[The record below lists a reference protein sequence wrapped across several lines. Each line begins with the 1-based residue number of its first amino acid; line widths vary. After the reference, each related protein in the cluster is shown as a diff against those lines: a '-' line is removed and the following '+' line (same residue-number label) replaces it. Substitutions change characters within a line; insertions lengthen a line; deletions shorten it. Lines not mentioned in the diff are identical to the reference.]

1 MSDPELTLDLVSR
14 NTGFSKCDVVYVV
27 FNSLLFR
34 LSPRDIESALQP
46 RILCEGAVVGQPAR
60 QHAQRKGSLLF

>member
-1 MSDPELTLDLVSR
+1 MSVPELTLDLVSR

-27 FNSLLFR
+27 FNSLLSR

-46 RILCEGAVVGQPAR
+46 RILCEGTVVG
-60 QHAQRKGSLLF
+60 